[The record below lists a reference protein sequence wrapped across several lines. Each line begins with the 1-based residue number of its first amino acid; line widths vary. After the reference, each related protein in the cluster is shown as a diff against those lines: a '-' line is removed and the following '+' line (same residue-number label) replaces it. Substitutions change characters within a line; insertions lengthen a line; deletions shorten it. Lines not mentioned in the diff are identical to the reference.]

1 MDLLKIFSWT
11 RHTTHFMLM
20 YRKNWFNCIDLQK
33 NYSPGDIILLR
44 NRAISQEQRTA
55 ENMPLRDVTKKLTL
69 HIFKD
74 VLSDI
79 RQVIKEE
86 NKKDIKVTLVSI
98 TRQVDFRV
106 GT

>member
-1 MDLLKIFSWT
+1 
-11 RHTTHFMLM
+11 
-20 YRKNWFNCIDLQK
+20 
-33 NYSPGDIILLR
+33 
-44 NRAISQEQRTA
+44 
-55 ENMPLRDVTKKLTL
+55 MPLRDVTKKLTL